1 MKIKQ
6 KAAAAAAAALI
17 CLMLIR
23 IPAAAEEAWD
33 KEGKSSTQIPVHV
46 SVEVKNVPQED
57 TEIYTIRLTAAD
69 GAPMPEGYGSYADL
83 KLAGGETGA
92 FPVINY
98 ETPGIYYYTVWQ
110 EAGESPK
117 ETISYDKTN
126 FFLKVTA
133 FAVPDG
139 TIKTAAAV
147 YTDEARQGEKQQDII
162 FINEYRPEE
171 STEESTEETIG
182 ESTGESAAEA
192 TEEASEETT
201 EQAAESSAEE
211 SPAET
216 QPEPTETT
224 AASQTEEE
232 TKGQTSVAQILGIED
247 RSFRDGMLLISAG
260 AVLLGGAGIA
270 GLVSRKKR

>member
-1 MKIKQ
+1 M
-6 KAAAAAAAALI
+6 
-17 CLMLIR
+17 
-23 IPAAAEEAWD
+23 
-33 KEGKSSTQIPVHV
+33 
-46 SVEVKNVPQED
+46 
-57 TEIYTIRLTAAD
+57 
-69 GAPMPEGYGSYADL
+69 
-83 KLAGGETGA
+83 
-92 FPVINY
+92 INY

-133 FAVPDG
+133 FAAPDG

-147 YTDEARQGEKQQDII
+147 FTDEACQGEKQQDII

-171 STEESTEETIG
+171 
-182 ESTGESAAEA
+182 A
-192 TEEASEETT
+192 TEETT

>member
-6 KAAAAAAAALI
+6 KAAAAAAALI

-46 SVEVKNVPQED
+46 SVEVKNAPQED
-57 TEIYTIRLTAAD
+57 TELYTIRLTAAD
-69 GAPMPEGYGSYADL
+69 GAPMPDGYGSYADL
-83 KLAGGETGA
+83 KLAGGGTGA
-92 FPVINY
+92 FPAINY

-133 FAVPDG
+133 FAAPDG

-147 YTDEARQGEKQQDII
+147 FTDEACQGEKQQDII

-171 STEESTEETIG
+171 
-182 ESTGESAAEA
+182 A
-192 TEEASEETT
+192 TEETT

>member
-6 KAAAAAAAALI
+6 KAAAAAAVLI

-23 IPAAAEEAWD
+23 IPAAAKEAWD
-33 KEGKSSTQIPVHV
+33 EEGKSSTQIPIHV
-46 SVEVKNVPQED
+46 SVEVKNASQED

-117 ETISYDKTN
+117 ETISYDETI

-139 TIKTAAAV
+139 TIETAAAF
-147 YTDEARQGEKQQDII
+147 YTDEACQGEKQQDII
-162 FINEYRPEE
+162 FINEYR
-171 STEESTEETIG
+171 TEEET
-182 ESTGESAAEA
+182 
-192 TEEASEETT
+192 EETT
-201 EQAAESSAEE
+201 EQDAESTSEE
-211 SPAET
+211 SPVET
-216 QPEPTETT
+216 QTEK
-224 AASQTEEE
+224 E
-232 TKGQTSVAQILGIED
+232 TKGRTSVAQILGIED
-247 RSFRDGMLLISAG
+247 RSFRDGILLISAG
-260 AVLLGGAGIA
+260 VVLLGGAGIA

>member
-6 KAAAAAAAALI
+6 KAAAAAAALI

-69 GAPMPEGYGSYADL
+69 GAPMPEGYGNYADL

-117 ETISYDKTN
+117 ETISYDETI

-133 FAVPDG
+133 FAAPDG

-147 YTDEARQGEKQQDII
+147 FTDEACQGEKQQNII

-171 STEESTEETIG
+171 STEESTEETTEG
-182 ESTGESAAEA
+182 E
-192 TEEASEETT
+192 
-201 EQAAESSAEE
+201 
-211 SPAET
+211 AET
-216 QPEPTETT
+216 NE
-224 AASQTEEE
+224 
-232 TKGQTSVAQILGIED
+232 
-247 RSFRDGMLLISAG
+247 
-260 AVLLGGAGIA
+260 
-270 GLVSRKKR
+270 

>member
-6 KAAAAAAAALI
+6 KAAAAAAVLI

-23 IPAAAEEAWD
+23 IPAAAKEAWD
-33 KEGKSSTQIPVHV
+33 KEEKSSTQIPIHV
-46 SVEVKNVPQED
+46 SVEVKNAPQED
-57 TEIYTIRLTAAD
+57 TELYTIRLTAAD

-117 ETISYDKTN
+117 ETISYDETI

-139 TIKTAAAV
+139 TIETAAAF
-147 YTDEARQGEKQQDII
+147 YTDEACQGEKQQDII
-162 FINEYRPEE
+162 FINEYR
-171 STEESTEETIG
+171 
-182 ESTGESAAEA
+182 
-192 TEEASEETT
+192 TEEATEETT
-201 EQAAESSAEE
+201 EQDAESTSEE
-211 SPAET
+211 SPVET
-216 QPEPTETT
+216 QTEK
-224 AASQTEEE
+224 E
-232 TKGQTSVAQILGIED
+232 TKGHTSVAQILGIED

-260 AVLLGGAGIA
+260 VVLLGGAGIA